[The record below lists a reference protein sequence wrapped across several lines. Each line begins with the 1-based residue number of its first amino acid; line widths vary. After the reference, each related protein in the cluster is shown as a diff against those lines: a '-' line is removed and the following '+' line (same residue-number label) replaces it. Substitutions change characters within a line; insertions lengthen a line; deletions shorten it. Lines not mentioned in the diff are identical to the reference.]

1 MNEKPVVEEGIKRPA
16 VPEEGKKRAQRVMLR
31 FSMKAHV
38 DLGGKPN
45 TFTVTTVSVNPNGAL
60 LVAPQ
65 LLPESVQIVLEN
77 PSTRERATCRVVR
90 AGKQMSGG
98 YEVPIAFDPPAP
110 NFWKIDFPPSDWR
123 AAGA

>member
-1 MNEKPVVEEGIKRPA
+1 MNEKYAVVEANNRPF
-16 VPEEGKKRAQRVMLR
+16 VQDDGKKRAQRVMLR

-38 DLGGKPN
+38 EVGGKPN

-65 LLPESVQIVLEN
+65 LLPESAQIVLEN
-77 PSTRERATCRVVR
+77 PNTRERATCRVVR
-90 AGKQMSGG
+90 TGKAMSGG
-98 YEVPIAFDPPAP
+98 FEVPVAFDPPAP

>member
-1 MNEKPVVEEGIKRPA
+1 MNEKSMVIEANKRP
-16 VPEEGKKRAQRVMLR
+16 VIQDDGKKRAQRVMLR

-38 DLGGKPN
+38 DLEGKPN

-60 LVAPQ
+60 LVAPK
-65 LLPESVQIVLEN
+65 LLPESIQIVLEN
-77 PSTRERATCRVVR
+77 PNTRERATCRVVR

-110 NFWKIDFPPSDWR
+110 NFWKIDFPPADWR

>member
-1 MNEKPVVEEGIKRPA
+1 MNEKYAVVEANRPF
-16 VPEEGKKRAQRVMLR
+16 VQDDGKKRAQRAMLR

-38 DLGGKPN
+38 EVSGKPN

-65 LLPESVQIVLEN
+65 LLPESAQIVLEN
-77 PSTRERATCRVVR
+77 PNTRERATCRVVR
-90 AGKQMSGG
+90 TGKAMSGG
-98 YEVPIAFDPPAP
+98 FEVPVAFDPSAP
-110 NFWKIDFPPSDWR
+110 NFWKIDFPPADWR

>member
-1 MNEKPVVEEGIKRPA
+1 MNEKPVVVEASKRPA
-16 VPEEGKKRAQRVMLR
+16 GQDESKKRAQRVMLR

-38 DLGGKPN
+38 EIAGKPN

-65 LLPESVQIVLEN
+65 LLPEAAQIVLEN

-90 AGKQMSGG
+90 PAKAMAGG
-98 YEVPIAFDPPAP
+98 YEVPVAFDPPAP
-110 NFWKIDFPPSDWR
+110 NFWKIDFPPADWR

>member
-1 MNEKPVVEEGIKRPA
+1 MNEKSVMVEGIKRPA
-16 VPEEGKKRAQRVMLR
+16 GQDEGNKRAQRVMLR

-65 LLPESVQIVLEN
+65 LLTESAQIVLEN
-77 PSTRERATCRVVR
+77 PNTRERATCRVVR
-90 AGKQMSGG
+90 AGKQTSGG

-123 AAGA
+123 TAGA